1 MHGVRTGVVIAT
13 AAAAGM
19 AWGTHAMAQRADAPL
34 ARVAGVVYDSVS
46 HAALAGALVQ
56 LVSTG
61 TRGDDRRLTMTTDS
75 AGRFAFASV
84 GRGRFVLGFF
94 HPKLDSLGV
103 EAPLTTLDIRDEGD
117 HAFELAVPSVGTVL
131 RQACGGAAMRDSSGA
146 VMGFVRNAA
155 TAGAVEQATV
165 RARWSEI
172 VIGGKRGAQVRMRE
186 STARTSEDGWFALC
200 NVPAGGLVLVNAAH
214 ANDSGATLE
223 VSVPD
228 DGLLMRDVYLSPA
241 ASAET
246 PPVSATVRG
255 TVRDPYGAP
264 LAGARVRL
272 WGERR
277 ETRSNE
283 RGEFVL
289 GGLPSGTRMLEL
301 RALGYAPRRELVD
314 LMPVHDVV
322 VDLPLEEFPTTIDT
336 VRVFGAHPDARD
348 PLAGFARRR
357 ALAQGVFLDPDQV
370 ERRRPLNFTDL
381 MRGIAGVD
389 IATIGGARAVVMR
402 ALDGM
407 GDCEPELV
415 VDGLRVPRY
424 HSSIDDLIPASIVQ
438 AIEVYPRRMQAPAEY
453 QSLTCGSVVVWTG
466 TRGWLARRTRG
477 APRKP

>member
-1 MHGVRTGVVIAT
+1 MRGWRAVIIVAT
-13 AAAAGM
+13 TAG
-19 AWGTHAMAQRADAPL
+19 AVGWSAHALGQGAGAQS
-34 ARVAGVVYDSVS
+34 ARVAGVVYDSIS
-46 HAALAGALVQ
+46 HAALAGAVVQ
-56 LVSTG
+56 LVAAG
-61 TRGDDRRLTMTTDS
+61 TRGGDVRLTTSTDS
-75 AGRFAFASV
+75 AGRYAFAPV
-84 GRGRFVLGFF
+84 GRGRFLLGFF

-103 EAPLTTLDIRDEGD
+103 EPPVTTLEIREERD
-117 HAFELAVPSVGTVL
+117 HALALAVPSVATVL
-131 RQACGGAAMRDSSGA
+131 RQACGAGATRDSSGA

-155 TAGAVEQATV
+155 TTGVMDGSMV

-172 VIGGKRGAQVRMRE
+172 VIGGKGGARVRVRE
-186 STARTSEDGWFALC
+186 STTRTGDDGWYTLC
-200 NVPAGGLVLVNAAH
+200 HVPAGGLVLVNAGH
-214 ANDSGATLE
+214 ASDSGATLE

-228 DGLLMRDVYLSPA
+228 DGLLVRDVYVSPA
-241 ASAET
+241 ASTES

-264 LAGARVRL
+264 LTGARVRL
-272 WGERR
+272 WGDLHEV
-277 ETRSNE
+277 RSNE

-314 LMPVHDVV
+314 LVPVEDVV

-336 VRVFGAHPDARD
+336 VRVFGARPDARD

-357 ALAQGVFLDPDQV
+357 ALAHGVFLDPDQV

-381 MRGIAGVD
+381 LRGIAGVD
-389 IATIGGARAVVMR
+389 IVTIGGARAVVMR
-402 ALDGM
+402 ALDGV

-424 HSSIDDLIPASIVQ
+424 DSSVDDLLPASIIQ

-466 TRGWLARRTRG
+466 TRGWLGKRARGT
-477 APRKP
+477 PRSP

>member
-1 MHGVRTGVVIAT
+1 MRGVRAVILAAT
-13 AAAAGM
+13 TAGAM
-19 AWGTHAMAQRADAPL
+19 AWNTHAFAQHAGAQS
-34 ARVAGVVYDSVS
+34 ARVAGVVYDSIS

-61 TRGDDRRLTMTTDS
+61 TRGGDVRLTTSTDS
-75 AGRFAFASV
+75 AGRYAFAPV
-84 GRGRFVLGFF
+84 GRGRFILGFF

-103 EAPLTTLDIRDEGD
+103 EPPITTLDIREERD
-117 HAFELAVPSVGTVL
+117 HALELAVPSVATVL
-131 RQACGGAAMRDSSGA
+131 RQACGEGAMRDSSGA

-155 TAGAVEQATV
+155 TTGVVERSKV

-172 VIGGKRGAQVRMRE
+172 VIGGKGGAQVRVRE
-186 STARTSEDGWFALC
+186 STALTSDDGWYALC
-200 NVPAGGLVLVNAAH
+200 HVPAGGLVLVNASH
-214 ANDSGATLE
+214 ASDSGATLE
-223 VSVPD
+223 VSIPE
-228 DGLLMRDVYLSPA
+228 DGLLVRDVYVSPA
-241 ASAET
+241 ASAES
-246 PPVSATVRG
+246 PRVSATVRG

-272 WGERR
+272 WGELH
-277 ETRSNE
+277 EVRSNE

-314 LMPVHDVV
+314 LVPVEDVV

-336 VRVFGAHPDARD
+336 VRVFGARPDARD

-381 MRGIAGVD
+381 LRGIAGVD
-389 IATIGGARAVVMR
+389 IVTIAGARAVVMR

-415 VDGLRVPRY
+415 VDGLRVPRFD
-424 HSSIDDLIPASIVQ
+424 SNLDDLIPASIIQ

-466 TRGWLARRTRG
+466 ARGWLGKRARG
-477 APRKP
+477 APRSP

>member
-1 MHGVRTGVVIAT
+1 MHGMRAVVMAATMAGV
-13 AAAAGM
+13 G
-19 AWGTHAMAQRADAPL
+19 WDTHALAQPAGAQL
-34 ARVAGVVYDSVS
+34 TRVAGVVYDSVS
-46 HAALAGALVQ
+46 HAPLAGALVQ
-56 LVSTG
+56 LVSSETH
-61 TRGDDRRLTMTTDS
+61 GDDVRLTTSTDS
-75 AGRFAFASV
+75 AGRFAFAPV

-103 EAPLTTLDIRDEGD
+103 EPPLTTVDIREERD
-117 HAFELAVPSVGTVL
+117 HALELAVPSVATVL
-131 RQACGGAAMRDSSGA
+131 HRACGEGAMRDSSGA
-146 VMGFVRNAA
+146 VMGYVRNAA
-155 TAGAVEQATV
+155 TAGVVERSTV

-172 VIGGKRGAQVRMRE
+172 VIGGKGGAQVRVRE
-186 STARTSEDGWFALC
+186 SIARTGDDGWYALC
-200 NVPAGGLVLVNAAH
+200 HVPAGGLVLVNAAH
-214 ANDSGATLE
+214 ASDSGATLE

-228 DGLLMRDVYLSPA
+228 DGLLVRDVYLSPP

-246 PPVSATVRG
+246 PRASATVRG

-272 WGERR
+272 WGEVR

-314 LMPVHDVV
+314 LVPVLDVV

-336 VRVFGAHPDARD
+336 VRVFGARPDARD

-357 ALAQGVFLDPDQV
+357 ALAQGFFLDPDQV
-370 ERRRPLNFTDL
+370 ERRRPLNFSDL
-381 MRGIAGVD
+381 LRGIAGVD
-389 IATIGGARAVVMR
+389 IVTIGGARAVVMR
-402 ALDGM
+402 ALDGL

-424 HSSIDDLIPASIVQ
+424 DGSIDDLIPASVIQ

-453 QSLTCGSVVVWTG
+453 QSLTCGSVVIWTG
-466 TRGWLARRTRG
+466 ARGWLAKRARG